1 MFLAAQVLEKEPTK
15 TSNGKKRVNHNKM
28 GVKEKREGGARL
40 ENEARKGVES
50 TRAFIAVTTNI
61 SFVCVSVS
69 CI

>member
-1 MFLAAQVLEKEPTK
+1 
-15 TSNGKKRVNHNKM
+15 M